1 MLAPVIPAALGG
13 IDTGDDGGVGELHE
27 SGDYMTLFERTVV
40 GTDYIVTTSLGRGGS
55 RKWIDLDGVGLEVGG
70 ENRVEGVEFG
80 ERNTTDV
87 GGDTVQEYNV
97 TSNETV
103 HVVVDLNNLG
113 VVSEDVGGG
122 VYTRVVGLDWVNTQG
137 LGTD

>member
-1 MLAPVIPAALGG
+1 MLGG
-13 IDTGDDGGVGELHE
+13 DAGDNGVGAE

-55 RKWIDLDGVGLEVGG
+55 GSVYLDGVGLEVGG

-87 GGDTVQEYNV
+87 GGDTVQEHNV

-122 VYTRVVGLDWVNTQG
+122 VYTRVVGLDGVNTQG